1 MYEEDEIQDSQGNN
15 QICILG
21 KIITKKP
28 LNLIVIELEHAISK
42 ITMEKMEDNWI
53 LMEAR
58 GFLEIHGLSFM
69 NGT

>member
-21 KIITKKP
+21 KVITEKP
-28 LNLIVIELEHAISK
+28 LNLIVTELEHAISK
-42 ITMEKMEDNWI
+42 ITMEKIEDNWI